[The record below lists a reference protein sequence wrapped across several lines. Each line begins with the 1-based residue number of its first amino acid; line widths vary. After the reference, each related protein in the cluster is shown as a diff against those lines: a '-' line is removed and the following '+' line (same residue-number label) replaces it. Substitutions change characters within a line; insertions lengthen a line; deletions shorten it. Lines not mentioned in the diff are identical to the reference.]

1 MVNTV
6 SIKEDRSFRRAYK
19 KGIYSAGKKF
29 SVFVIENKNRD
40 INRLGIVV
48 SKKVGNSVQ
57 RNRVRRLVRECYRLS
72 EPKLKTGYDVVI
84 SAREAKRAAPTAKNK
99 IKALSI
105 PDFDTVSNEL
115 SWHFHKLSLYR
126 GEDGDKGEEI

>member
-57 RNRVRRLVRECYRLS
+57 RNRVRRLVRECYRLA
-72 EPKLKTGYDVVI
+72 EPDLKTGYDLVI
-84 SAREAKRAAPTAKNK
+84 SARESKRSAPTAKNK
-99 IKALSI
+99 IKALNI
-105 PDFDTVSNEL
+105 PDFDTVSKEL
-115 SWHFHKLSLYR
+115 SWHFHKLSIYKNDNGDC
-126 GEDGDKGEEI
+126 GEQL